1 MSAIVPSIR
10 LYNPYIISIN
20 IILHL
25 YGSKYDNTTNFTDRG
40 ACHEL
45 TFRMKC
51 QVMQQEFHNEDPSS
65 HSGLKSEKF
74 GQFREGTLFPLK
86 ILFWSFSNSQ

>member
-1 MSAIVPSIR
+1 M
-10 LYNPYIISIN
+10 
-20 IILHL
+20 HL
-25 YGSKYDNTTNFTDRG
+25 YGSNYDNTTNFTDRG

-65 HSGLKSEKF
+65 HSGLKSEKL
-74 GQFREGTLFPLK
+74 GQFREGTLFRP
-86 ILFWSFSNSQ
+86 IIIFFWSFSNSQ